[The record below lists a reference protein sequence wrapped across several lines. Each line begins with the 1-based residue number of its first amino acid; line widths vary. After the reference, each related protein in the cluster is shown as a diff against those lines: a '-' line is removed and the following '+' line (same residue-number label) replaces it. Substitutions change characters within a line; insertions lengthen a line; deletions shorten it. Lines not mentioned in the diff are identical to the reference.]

1 MMKRTMTFPLLII
14 AAMLFT
20 ASCAGAPD
28 VTGKWREIGNPGTM
42 EFFKDGTFR
51 AVDNQGM
58 AAGGTY
64 TLDRDGNMVFEIAHE
79 GSSPEVVRAV
89 AAVKKRELTLVFS
102 RTDEILRYM
111 KED

>member
-1 MMKRTMTFPLLII
+1 MSKGTMTFPFLIF
-14 AAMLFT
+14 AAMLFMV
-20 ASCAGAPD
+20 SCAGAPD
-28 VTGKWREIGNPGTM
+28 VIGKWREIGKPGTI

-64 TLDRDGNMVFEIAHE
+64 TLDKDGNMVFEIAHR
-79 GSSPEVVRAV
+79 GSSPEVVRTV
-89 AAVKKRELTLVFS
+89 AAVKKRELTLVFP
-102 RTDEILRYM
+102 RTDEVLRYM